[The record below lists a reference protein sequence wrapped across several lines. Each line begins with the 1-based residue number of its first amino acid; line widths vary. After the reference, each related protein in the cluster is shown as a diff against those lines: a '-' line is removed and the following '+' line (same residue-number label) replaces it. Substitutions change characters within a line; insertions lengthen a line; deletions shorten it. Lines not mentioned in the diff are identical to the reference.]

1 MGVVLYILLSGK
13 VPFPGKNE
21 MEIISNVLKAEFHFN
36 HNAFKKVSEE
46 CKDLIK
52 NLLQKDVEKRFTASQ
67 ALNHPWIQK
76 YGYSTQDEE
85 SKAKN

>member
-1 MGVVLYILLSGK
+1 MFQQHYTNKIDLWSMGVVLYILLSGK

-21 MEIISNVLKAEFHFN
+21 MEIISNVLKGDFHFN

-52 NLLQKDVEKRFTASQ
+52 NLLNKDVDKRYTASD
-67 ALNHPWIQK
+67 ALNHPWI
-76 YGYSTQDEE
+76 
-85 SKAKN
+85 

>member
-21 MEIISNVLKAEFHFN
+21 MEIISNVLKGDFHFN

-46 CKDLIK
+46 CNDLIK
-52 NLLQKDVEKRFTASQ
+52 KLL
-67 ALNHPWIQK
+67 
-76 YGYSTQDEE
+76 
-85 SKAKN
+85 